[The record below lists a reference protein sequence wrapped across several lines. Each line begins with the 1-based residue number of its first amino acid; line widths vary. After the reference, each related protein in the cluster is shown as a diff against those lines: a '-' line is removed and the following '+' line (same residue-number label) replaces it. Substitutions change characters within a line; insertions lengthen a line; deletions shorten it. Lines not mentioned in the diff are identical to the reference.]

1 MTMDKNDRGHNSA
14 QAPSPS
20 RRDRKKADVRRRLYE
35 ASLHLFRTRGFD
47 ETTIEQITGAA
58 DTAKG
63 TFFNYFPSKEHVL
76 AAYHGEMM
84 GGILERMAR
93 LRSSSAEQAIQ
104 DALQVCGAAVEADL
118 PIGRIIVRRMFGS
131 EVLLSADQRSE
142 QRFYEWFLARLREGV
157 ARGELKPDLDVEMLI
172 SLVTAVLSST
182 TLEWVS
188 AGQPYPLGPALR
200 RKVHFLFDAARV

>member
-1 MTMDKNDRGHNSA
+1 MDKNDHGHNSA
-14 QAPSPS
+14 QAPSS
-20 RRDRKKADVRRRLYE
+20 RRARKKAEARRRLYE
-35 ASLHLFRTRGFD
+35 AALHLFRTQGFD
-47 ETTIEQITGAA
+47 ETTIEQITAAA

-63 TFFNYFPSKEHVL
+63 TFFNYFATKEHVL

-93 LRSSSAEQAIQ
+93 LSPSPAEEAVQE
-104 DALQVCGAAVEADL
+104 ALQICGAAVEADL

-157 ARGELKPDLDVEMLI
+157 AAGELKADLDVEMMI

-188 AGQPYPLGPALR
+188 AGQPFSLGPTLR
-200 RKVHFLFDAARV
+200 RKVHFLFDAARA